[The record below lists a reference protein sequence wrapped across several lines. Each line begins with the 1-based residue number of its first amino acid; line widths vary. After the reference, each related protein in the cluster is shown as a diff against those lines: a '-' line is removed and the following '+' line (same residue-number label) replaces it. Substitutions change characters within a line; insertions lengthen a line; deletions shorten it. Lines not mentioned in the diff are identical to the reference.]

1 MPQHHQSMVIEDQ
14 QRPEEPFEPIMFYT
28 EPLYESIWDAFQL
41 KPCELEQLLNTE
53 TLEPHYQEIR
63 DDIERPLQTLVQNL
77 SFDQLYSQSQLT
89 IKKIRQG
96 VRI

>member
-41 KPCELEQLLNTE
+41 EPCELEQLLNTE

-77 SFDQLYSQSQLT
+77 SFD
-89 IKKIRQG
+89 
-96 VRI
+96 